1 MADDNAADD
10 LGGGDLGGDSGAPK
24 KGGGLKGALPALL
37 KWILIALAAVI
48 FIVTVVFITVKLVVG
63 KGNSQTAIPVG
74 VEFTTAREDYDWYS
88 SLDQVSTQ
96 TSDVPPASVMVRVVL
111 GYKKDDKQAA
121 SEITARRVEIIDFL
135 RRYFSTKTVE
145 DLRPENEEVLK
156 QQIRDQIN
164 DDILSNARIR
174 SVMFTEKNV
183 VTQ

>member
-10 LGGGDLGGDSGAPK
+10 LGGGDLGGDGGATK
-24 KGGGLKGALPALL
+24 KSGGLKGALPALL

-48 FIVTVVFITVKLVVG
+48 FIVTVVFISVRLMVG
-63 KGNSQTAIPVG
+63 KGKPQTAVPIG
-74 VEFTTAREDYDWYS
+74 AEFTAVREDYDWYS

-96 TSDVPPASVMVRVVL
+96 TRDNPPSSVMVRVVL

-135 RRYFSTKTVE
+135 RRYFSTKSTE
-145 DLRPENEEVLK
+145 DLLPENEEFLK